1 MPDTLAI
8 VGFVELKR
16 GEDEEVE
23 AELDMLPGGMNRSPR
38 DSELA

>member
-1 MPDTLAI
+1 MPDTLTI

-16 GEDEEVE
+16 GEDEEV
-23 AELDMLPGGMNRSPR
+23 DMLPGGMNRSPR